1 MLPCSC
7 CETRVKFCNGSLT
20 VMTIKFCNGF
30 LTVMTMTLSCL
41 KALFPHHTHCTASL
55 FSKIEHHPSIVFC
68 TCFLMI
74 WVLPSKDNGCC
85 ASHHVL
91 APIEDIKHV
100 LRSTM
105 SYDLSS
111 GVCCNKCFIAL
122 YVHVRLFPSIFFIGS
137 GNTH

>member
-1 MLPCSC
+1 MLPCSSC
-7 CETRVKFCNGSLT
+7 DGRVNFCNGSLT

-30 LTVMTMTLSCL
+30 LTVMTITLSCL

-74 WVLPSKDNGCC
+74 WVLPPKCC
-85 ASHHVL
+85 ASHYVL

-111 GVCCNKCFIAL
+111 GEFCNQCLTGL
-122 YVHVRLFPSIFFIGS
+122 YVHVWLFPSIFFIGS
-137 GNTH
+137 GNMH